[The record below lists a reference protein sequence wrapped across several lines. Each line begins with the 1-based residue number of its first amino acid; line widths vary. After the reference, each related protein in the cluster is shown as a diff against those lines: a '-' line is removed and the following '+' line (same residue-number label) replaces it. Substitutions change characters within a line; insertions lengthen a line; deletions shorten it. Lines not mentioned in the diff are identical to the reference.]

1 MAMPRPLQRN
11 PTKYLLCLL
20 RGKNLCANPFLYQQ
34 PGRYLRWR
42 EYSFGALLEPV
53 VNKYHALF
61 EGTLRLRRNERPRQR
76 SGHHRGPVVPNQSGK
91 QARTTPRLYERSA
104 GYATAVRPRSEVGLD
119 DRGPLLP
126 TKVAALVGTAKPTPP
141 PLLRRVALQRCPQ
154 DAWPKVIS
162 PSHYQGGISPMKTL
176 LIACTTPQSA
186 SRAETTRP
194 AHDTFMDML
203 RGPITTDHRLIILT
217 RCMTATMVKISA
229 DTAV

>member
-91 QARTTPRLYERSA
+91 QAGTSPRLYGRSE
-104 GYATAVRPRSEVGLD
+104 GYAT
-119 DRGPLLP
+119 
-126 TKVAALVGTAKPTPP
+126 VA
-141 PLLRRVALQRCPQ
+141 
-154 DAWPKVIS
+154 
-162 PSHYQGGISPMKTL
+162 
-176 LIACTTPQSA
+176 
-186 SRAETTRP
+186 
-194 AHDTFMDML
+194 
-203 RGPITTDHRLIILT
+203 
-217 RCMTATMVKISA
+217 
-229 DTAV
+229 